1 MPRRHPEPEPGDL
14 TPEVGAETD
23 VSPLGRGGRKPAH
36 EQTADEDRDVADW
49 DRLASAPEFKRLLA
63 DKRRFIV
70 PATVFFVAYFVAL
83 PVLVGYA
90 PRLMET
96 NLLGVNLAYLF
107 ALSQFFMA
115 WIVAALYVRA
125 ASKWDVMAARV
136 IEGTGEASN
145 ASGAARREGRDG

>member
-1 MPRRHPEPEPGDL
+1 MPRRQLEPEPGDL

-23 VSPLGRGGRKPAH
+23 VSPLGRGAAKPAH
-36 EQTADEDRDVADW
+36 EQTAEEDRDVADW
-49 DRLASAPEFKRLLA
+49 DRLASAPEFKKLLA

-115 WIVAALYVRA
+115 WIVAGLYVRA
-125 ASKWDVMAARV
+125 AAKWDEAAARV
-136 IEGTGEASN
+136 IEAEPGTPGAGGEVRN
-145 ASGAARREGRDG
+145 R